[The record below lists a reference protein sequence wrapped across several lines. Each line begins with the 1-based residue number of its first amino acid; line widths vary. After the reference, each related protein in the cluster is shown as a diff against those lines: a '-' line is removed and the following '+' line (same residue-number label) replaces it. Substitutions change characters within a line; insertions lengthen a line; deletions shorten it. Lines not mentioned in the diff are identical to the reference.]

1 MQWVGKTK
9 ITHKKKKKKGNYYTI
24 VRNKGKL
31 ILDKTTNQTSS
42 NSRTLQTILKSLTIE
57 MKGLVT
63 KWTSIFEDF
72 YFKS

>member
-9 ITHKKKKKKGNYYTI
+9 ITHKKKKKKGNHYTI